1 MTTQTVKKSSNG
13 ILVRMARQLVACH
26 DWLSSPP
33 RTERERIQPI
43 IATLEKA
50 RREFYPF

>member
-1 MTTQTVKKSSNG
+1 MTPYMAEKSSNG
-13 ILVRMARQLVACH
+13 ILVRMARRLVACH

-33 RTERERIQPI
+33 MTERERMQPV

-50 RREFYPF
+50 RRDFYPF